1 MIGRMQIKARTVGSE
16 LARREEPEG
25 AKSKGT
31 AEGMRRGCLY
41 AVVSSKLEVAARV
54 RIVS

>member
-1 MIGRMQIKARTVGSE
+1 MIGRMQIKARTPLDAGSQ
-16 LARREEPEG
+16 REEAEG

-31 AEGMRRGCLY
+31 EGAREGL
-41 AVVSSKLEVAARV
+41 ALPGELEVAATRV

>member
-31 AEGMRRGCLY
+31 RGGCAQGLP
-41 AVVSSKLEVAARV
+41 V
-54 RIVS
+54 RGGVKQT

>member
-16 LARREEPEG
+16 LAHREEAEG
-25 AKSKGT
+25 AKSKG
-31 AEGMRRGCLY
+31 MRKGWLC